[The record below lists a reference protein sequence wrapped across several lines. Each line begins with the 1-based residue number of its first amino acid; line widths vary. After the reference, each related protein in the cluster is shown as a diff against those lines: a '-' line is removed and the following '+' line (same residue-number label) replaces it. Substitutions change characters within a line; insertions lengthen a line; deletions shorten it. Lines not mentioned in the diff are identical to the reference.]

1 MSSERPNFLSQPV
14 VKNVFMFR
22 NGDPYYD
29 ARRIVINQKRMCNFE
44 TLLREVTGGIQAPF
58 GAVRNIYTPRGG
70 HKVDCLESL
79 RSGEQYVA
87 AGREKFKKLDYL
99 QIGSRKKK
107 MMQTVPVQIKP
118 FPPNRF
124 IVSARFLKPIK
135 EPCTIFLFTYEGQQV
150 TEGNQLES
158 GQLYVAVG
166 REKFKKLP
174 YSDLLFTKPRG
185 TRRVRGMKS
194 YSLPPIYRF
203 SKQSENGKSMVQSSD
218 SGDGESPKAS
228 PPSHNKE
235 HLSSI
240 VREISQARLLSLKKI
255 KSRQS
260 LTPGASD
267 NDELEQKFDEGNA
280 DCQKLEDNGPEAKLD
295 ATDTNE
301 TEENVEK
308 PEEKEE
314 VATENGREEGDLPS
328 SENKMNNQETN
339 GEKEGGGGGKTE
351 IDGQKDGKGEDIAE
365 NEKKVEEKKEDPEKN
380 KKVFNGE
387 EYGSSSDKALDS
399 KETEDGNNMS
409 FQGERRK
416 IVEDEK
422 EDKDHTEVEKSTTDH
437 TNDVDTVEEQKKTG
451 NGNDPETTQ
460 LDNETKENDSSR
472 SSRGNSNQEED
483 ENETKE
489 GTTKESGEEEE
500 SKVNA
505 EVSGEDNEVE
515 GEAELNTD
523 EKK

>member
-29 ARRIVINQKRMCNFE
+29 ARRIVINQKRVSNFE

-87 AGREKFKKLDYL
+87 AGREKFKKLE
-99 QIGSRKKK
+99 
-107 MMQTVPVQIKP
+107 
-118 FPPNRF
+118 F

-135 EPCTIFLFTYEGQQV
+135 EPCTIFVVANGDILNSAVRLLVHQRILGQFDKILEMITEKMGLRVLGGVRSLFTYEGQQV

-174 YSDLLFTKPRG
+174 YNDLLFTKPRG
-185 TRRVRGMKS
+185 TRRVRGSFLLTKS
-194 YSLPPIYRF
+194 DCYFL
-203 SKQSENGKSMVQSSD
+203 QGKSMVQSSD

-267 NDELEQKFDEGNA
+267 NGNA
-280 DCQKLEDNGPEAKLD
+280 
-295 ATDTNE
+295 
-301 TEENVEK
+301 
-308 PEEKEE
+308 
-314 VATENGREEGDLPS
+314 
-328 SENKMNNQETN
+328 
-339 GEKEGGGGGKTE
+339 KT
-351 IDGQKDGKGEDIAE
+351 
-365 NEKKVEEKKEDPEKN
+365 
-380 KKVFNGE
+380 
-387 EYGSSSDKALDS
+387 
-399 KETEDGNNMS
+399 
-409 FQGERRK
+409 RK
-416 IVEDEK
+416 
-422 EDKDHTEVEKSTTDH
+422 
-437 TNDVDTVEEQKKTG
+437 
-451 NGNDPETTQ
+451 
-460 LDNETKENDSSR
+460 R
-472 SSRGNSNQEED
+472 SQ
-483 ENETKE
+483 
-489 GTTKESGEEEE
+489 
-500 SKVNA
+500 
-505 EVSGEDNEVE
+505 
-515 GEAELNTD
+515 
-523 EKK
+523 